1 MYVIIVEYG
10 KFVFLEI
17 WKMSEVKTRIGFEE
31 FVNVWESS
39 ESVDEVC
46 ESLGMKKANA
56 YARAAKYRSENIPL
70 KKYTGGGG
78 GTRMSADEKMEIL
91 ARVRNVAVDVI
102 HQESVKLADS
112 RVKPSEDTTTVSQEG
127 FADASI

>member
-1 MYVIIVEYG
+1 MIEET
-10 KFVFLEI
+10 KA
-17 WKMSEVKTRIGFEE
+17 RIGFEE

-39 ESVDEVC
+39 DSVGEVC
-46 ESLGMKKANA
+46 EALGMKKANA

-78 GTRMSADEKMEIL
+78 GTRMSADEKLEIL
-91 ARVRNVAVDVI
+91 ARVRNVAVDVV
-102 HQESVKLADS
+102 HQESVQLAAA
-112 RVKPSEDTTTVSQEG
+112 RIKPSEDTITDSQEG